1 MLLFRIIV
9 AWKYSRTSVWDR
21 VFLERLMKKDQSMSD
36 PEAAHPHA
44 LSVC

>member
-9 AWKYSRTSVWDR
+9 AWKYSKTGVWDH
-21 VFLERLMKKDQSMSD
+21 VFLERLKDQSMSD